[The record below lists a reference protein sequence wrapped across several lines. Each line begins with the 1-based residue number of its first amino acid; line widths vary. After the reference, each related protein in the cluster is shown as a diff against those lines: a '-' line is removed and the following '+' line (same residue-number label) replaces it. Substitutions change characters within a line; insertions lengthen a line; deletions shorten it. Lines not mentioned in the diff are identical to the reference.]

1 MNHETGK
8 SCKLGREDMSPMQ
21 DMVAKCLEMERGIRK
36 EETGK
41 AHLERNDCIIAKQKR
56 EAKKA
61 ANRKK
66 HLDHEN
72 QVRERIGAELD
83 NEIARKQDKAN
94 RENGNAILP
103 GLARLAG
110 KGQFAEIEKENVT
123 LKERMTDMIHRIEVM
138 EQDRSQLGQAS
149 EK

>member
-8 SCKLGREDMSPMQ
+8 SCKLGREDMSLIQ
-21 DMVAKCLEMERGIRK
+21 DMVAKRLEMERGIRK

-41 AHLERNDCIIAKQKR
+41 THLECNDFIIAKQKR
-56 EAKKA
+56 EAKEA
-61 ANRKK
+61 TNRKK

-72 QVRERIGAELD
+72 QVRERIGAERD

-94 RENGNAILP
+94 RENCNAILP

-110 KGQFAEIEKENVT
+110 KG
-123 LKERMTDMIHRIEVM
+123 
-138 EQDRSQLGQAS
+138 
-149 EK
+149 